1 MSKES
6 PPQRRNTGKLS
17 ASRLG
22 KFDNL
27 PFPRSSVGKKKSPDK
42 PTTIPP
48 PGNSIFH
55 SPMIL
60 VSTVDGK
67 PTCDQS
73 TLTKLRE
80 IEKPLN
86 IVSVVGTLRTGKS
99 FILNKL
105 ARHGS
110 ADANSWFEMGHTTT
124 AVTKGI
130 WVMCRPHPTQEDQV
144 LVLLDTEGID
154 DPDKV
159 DIEDDKNLFVL
170 ATLLSST
177 MVYNTVANLDK
188 TVFEKFKFL
197 NRIKT
202 SVKVSGSE
210 EDDSILD
217 FFFPNFVLTLRDVTL
232 KTEDDDTYLEDKLK
246 LKRREK
252 DENIRE
258 DFLKEYNLPR
268 ILVRRYFKN
277 RKCFRFRK
285 PVKTDLLEKL
295 MTLPENTLKSEFQET
310 LNKFRKYIFSC
321 EPKLM
326 KSGKAINGRML
337 SSLLLNYVHSI
348 QVGES
353 PCLTSAMIS
362 MSAVEN
368 THVVQKA
375 SEIYKREM
383 QRRLASHS
391 PSENGLVNYHKDSM
405 KAALEVL
412 KSGLIIDDEQIYEE
426 QAMIC
431 FKNQF
436 EKFKNIVK
444 EDLKAKCLHTLG
456 RLDTTKIQVKIKN
469 RKYCTPTGYDDY
481 MKDIDL
487 LIQQFNRE
495 AGYMGSVARFVLQEF
510 LDKKVEEEE
519 IVYKMIL
526 QALDGQEGSARRR
539 IKRPSLFREEDA
551 NILKEEEEVEEA
563 IRADIE
569 MLQVNG
575 LQSIGT
581 QYLGMLRTKI
591 EEVDRVKKELTQ
603 RSSYY
608 HKLCKETAHWKGIF
622 DKATFNLSHYR
633 KQLKSVTE
641 QKETDMQGTT
651 YNEPWEDVIGPLWKK
666 ALEKD
671 ESIDE
676 DDVTSQCSFDE
687 EDFKPAK
694 EESASGDGLTVLPD
708 RISPEGM
715 SDDPV
720 PVKERRNSDK
730 YVRRVCIIGDSMIK
744 HLPSIE
750 GVTVYAFPGATIGNL
765 SFLVTSKAVPL
776 TDFSFVII
784 HSSEVVAS

>member
-1 MSKES
+1 MNEES
-6 PPQRRNTGKLS
+6 PPQQRMPGKLS

-22 KFDNL
+22 KFDDL
-27 PFPRSSVGKKKSPDK
+27 PLQRSPVGKKKIPAK
-42 PTTIPP
+42 PTIKSPKPDFPAKRITRPVSKETTLP
-48 PGNSIFH
+48 DNPIFH

-67 PTCDQS
+67 TTCDQS

-105 ARHGS
+105 ASHGS
-110 ADANSWFEMGHTTT
+110 AGDKSWFETGHTTT

-177 MVYNTVANLDK
+177 MVYNTRGNFDRTAI
-188 TVFEKFKFL
+188 EKFKFL

-202 SVKVSGSE
+202 SIKVSGSE

-232 KTEDDDTYLEDKLK
+232 ESNEEDDDTYLEDMLK
-246 LKRREK
+246 LKRRKKGEIIK
-252 DENIRE
+252 E
-258 DFLKEYNLPR
+258 DSLKEYNLPR
-268 ILVRRYFKN
+268 MLIRRYFKN

-285 PVKTDLLEKL
+285 PVKRDLLKML
-295 MTLPENTLKSEFQET
+295 MTLPENTLKREFQET
-310 LNKFRKYIFSC
+310 LNEFRKYIFSC
-321 EPKLM
+321 EPKLL

-383 QRRLASHS
+383 QRRLTSHS
-391 PSENGLVNYHKDSM
+391 PSEKGLVNYHKDSM

-426 QAMIC
+426 QAMVC

-436 EKFKNIVK
+436 ENFKNIVTK
-444 EDLKAKCLHTLG
+444 DLEAKCLNTLG
-456 RLDTTKIQVKIKN
+456 RLDTMKIQVKIKN

-481 MKDIDL
+481 MKDIDS

-495 AGYMGSVARFVLQEF
+495 VGYMGSVARIVLQEF

-519 IVYKMIL
+519 IVYKMVL
-526 QALDGQEGSARRR
+526 EALDGQEGPARRK
-539 IKRPSLFREEDA
+539 IKRLSLFREEDA

-575 LQSIGT
+575 LQNIGT
-581 QYLGMLRTKI
+581 QYLGMLKTKI
-591 EEVDRVKKELTQ
+591 EEVDRVKKELT
-603 RSSYY
+603 RSDSYY
-608 HKLCKETAHWKGIF
+608 HKLCKETAHWKNIF
-622 DKATFNLSHYR
+622 EKATFNLSHYR
-633 KQLKSVTE
+633 KQLKPVTE

-651 YNEPWEDVIGPLWKK
+651 YNEPWEDVIGQLWKK

-694 EESASGDGLTVLPD
+694 EGSASGDGLTVLPD
-708 RISPEGM
+708 RVSPEGM

-720 PVKERRNSDK
+720 YRDPAPVEERRKSDK
-730 YVRRVCIIGDSMIK
+730 CNII
-744 HLPSIE
+744 
-750 GVTVYAFPGATIGNL
+750 
-765 SFLVTSKAVPL
+765 
-776 TDFSFVII
+776 
-784 HSSEVVAS
+784 

>member
-1 MSKES
+1 MSEEN
-6 PPQRRNTGKLS
+6 PPQRRLPGKLS
-17 ASRLG
+17 ASRLDI
-22 KFDNL
+22 FNT
-27 PFPRSSVGKKKSPDK
+27 PPRSPSEKKKTTEKPKILSPK
-42 PTTIPP
+42 PDIPP
-48 PGNSIFH
+48 KRITQPLSKETTMPDNQIFH
-55 SPMIL
+55 SPMMLI
-60 VSTVDGK
+60 STVDGK
-67 PTCDQS
+67 ATCNQS

-105 ARHGS
+105 ASHSS
-110 ADANSWFEMGHTTT
+110 AGDKSWFETGHTTT

-177 MVYNTVANLDK
+177 MVYNTRGNFDRTAID
-188 TVFEKFKFL
+188 KFKFL

-202 SVKVSGSE
+202 SIKVSGSE

-232 KTEDDDTYLEDKLK
+232 ESNEEDDDTYLEDKLK
-246 LKRREK
+246 LKRRKKGEIIK
-252 DENIRE
+252 E
-258 DFLKEYNLPR
+258 DSLKEYNLPR
-268 ILVRRYFKN
+268 MLIRRYFKN

-285 PVKTDLLEKL
+285 PVKRDLLKML
-295 MTLPENTLKSEFQET
+295 MTLPENTLKRDFQEK
-310 LNKFRKYIFSC
+310 LNEFRNYIYSC
-321 EPKLM
+321 EPKLL

-362 MSAVEN
+362 MSTVEN

-383 QRRLASHS
+383 QRRLTSYS
-391 PSENGLVNYHKDSM
+391 PSEKGLVNYHKDSM

-426 QAMIC
+426 QAMVC

-436 EKFKNIVK
+436 EKFKSVVK
-444 EDLKAKCLHTLG
+444 KDLEAKCLDTLG
-456 RLDTTKIQVKIKN
+456 RLDTMKIQVKIKN

-481 MKDIDL
+481 MEDIDS

-495 AGYMGSVARFVLQEF
+495 VGYMGSVARIVLQDF
-510 LDKKVEEEE
+510 LEKKVEEEE
-519 IVYKMIL
+519 IVYKMVL
-526 QALDGQEGSARRR
+526 EALDGQEGPARKK
-539 IKRPSLFREEDA
+539 IKPLSMCREEDA
-551 NILKEEEEVEEA
+551 NILKAEEEVEEA

-575 LQSIGT
+575 LQNIGT
-581 QYLGMLRTKI
+581 QYLCMLKTKI
-591 EEVDRVKKELTQ
+591 EEVDRVKKELTP
-603 RSSYY
+603 SNPYY
-608 HKLCKETAHWKGIF
+608 RKLCKETIHWKNIV
-622 DKATFNLSHYR
+622 DKAAFR
-633 KQLKSVTE
+633 KQLKRVTE
-641 QKETDMQGTT
+641 QND
-651 YNEPWEDVIGPLWKK
+651 PWDDVIGPLWKK

-694 EESASGDGLTVLPD
+694 EESTSGDSLTILPD
-708 RISPEGM
+708 RVSPEGM
-715 SDDPV
+715 SDDQVCRDPV
-720 PVKERRNSDK
+720 PVEERRKSDK
-730 YVRRVCIIGDSMIK
+730 CNII
-744 HLPSIE
+744 
-750 GVTVYAFPGATIGNL
+750 
-765 SFLVTSKAVPL
+765 
-776 TDFSFVII
+776 
-784 HSSEVVAS
+784 

>member
-1 MSKES
+1 MSGEI
-6 PPQRRNTGKLS
+6 PPQQRLPGKLS
-17 ASRLG
+17 ASRLD

-27 PFPRSSVGKKKSPDK
+27 PIPSRSPVGKKKIPDK
-42 PTTIPP
+42 PTTLSPKP
-48 PGNSIFH
+48 DFPAKRLTQPVSKETTLPDNPIFH

-67 PTCDQS
+67 ATCDQS

-105 ARHGS
+105 GSYGS
-110 ADANSWFEMGHTTT
+110 AGANSWFETGHTTT

-177 MVYNTVANLDK
+177 MVYNTRGNFDRAAID
-188 TVFEKFKFL
+188 KFKFL
-197 NRIKT
+197 NIIKT
-202 SVKVSGSE
+202 SIKVSGSE

-232 KTEDDDTYLEDKLK
+232 EHNFEDDDTYLEDALK
-246 LKRREK
+246 LKRRK
-252 DENIRE
+252 KGGSISE
-258 DFLKEYNLPR
+258 DTLKEHNLPR
-268 ILVRRYFKN
+268 ILIRRYFKN
-277 RKCFRFRK
+277 RKCFLFRK
-285 PVKTDLLEKL
+285 PVKSDLLKKL
-295 MTLPENTLKSEFQET
+295 MTLPENTLKPEFQET
-310 LNKFRKYIFSC
+310 LNEFRKYIFSC
-321 EPKLM
+321 EPKLL

-348 QVGES
+348 QAGES
-353 PCLTSAMIS
+353 PCLASAMIS
-362 MSAVEN
+362 MSALEN

-391 PSENGLVNYHKDSM
+391 PSEKGLVNYHKDCM
-405 KAALEVL
+405 KNALEVL

-426 QAMIC
+426 QAMVC

-444 EDLKAKCLHTLG
+444 KDLEAKCLDTLG
-456 RLDTTKIQVKIKN
+456 RLDTMKIQVKIKN

-481 MKDIDL
+481 MKDIDS

-495 AGYMGSVARFVLQEF
+495 VGYMGSVARIVLQEF
-510 LDKKVEEEE
+510 LDKKVKEEE
-519 IVYKMIL
+519 IVYKMVL
-526 QALDGQEGSARRR
+526 EALDGQEGPARRK
-539 IKRPSLFREEDA
+539 IKRLSLFREEDA

-563 IRADIE
+563 IRADIG
-569 MLQVNG
+569 LFQVNG
-575 LQSIGT
+575 LKNIGT
-581 QYLGMLRTKI
+581 QYLGMLKTKI
-591 EEVDRVKKELTQ
+591 EEVDRVKKELSQ
-603 RSSYY
+603 RNSYY
-608 HKLCKETAHWKGIF
+608 HKLCKETAHWKDIF
-622 DKATFNLSHYR
+622 EKATFNLSHYR
-633 KQLKSVTE
+633 KQLKPVTD

-651 YNEPWEDVIGPLWKK
+651 YNGPLEDVIGPLWKK

-676 DDVTSQCSFDE
+676 DDVKSQCSFDG
-687 EDFKPAK
+687 EDFKPAN
-694 EESASGDGLTVLPD
+694 GDSLTVLPN
-708 RISPEGM
+708 RVSPDGM

-720 PVKERRNSDK
+720 YRDPAPVEEQRKPDK
-730 YVRRVCIIGDSMIK
+730 CNII
-744 HLPSIE
+744 
-750 GVTVYAFPGATIGNL
+750 
-765 SFLVTSKAVPL
+765 
-776 TDFSFVII
+776 
-784 HSSEVVAS
+784 